1 MMDIREWLNWA
12 SDASLSPLVVV
23 LLLGAVVLIEI
34 LGLLSAYNALMSTR
48 TSQGTI
54 AWILA
59 LITWPIFAVP
69 LYWIFGRSKFQG
81 YVTARRMDNAGVA
94 RVEAEV
100 MEQIAKYRVDLGAVI
115 GEARVLECLADLP
128 FTKGNDVELLVNGE
142 KTFDAIFAEIEK
154 AERYVACEFFIVNDD
169 QLGRKL
175 KDCLIQKARQG
186 CKTYLLYDE
195 VGSSQMTKQ
204 YLADLENAGVEVSSM
219 NTSRGRRNR
228 FQVNFRNH
236 RKIVVV
242 DGRIAFVGGHNVGDE
257 YVGLHPRLTPWR
269 DTHLAIEGPSVLAI
283 QLAFVEDWYWA
294 TKNFPAVEWQP
305 VESSGGDRI
314 VFTLPSGPA
323 DDYETCGMFFMHA
336 INSAQHRIWIASPYF
351 VPDEGIIGALKL
363 AAMRGVDVR
372 ILIPGLADKWTIK
385 LAAMSYVEEVTS
397 AGVKMYEYAPGFLH
411 QKVVLIDD
419 RISTIGTANFDNRS
433 FRLNF
438 EISILVID
446 RDFAQDV
453 EAMLDN
459 DFATSSRIESLD
471 GRSWSQTVGGRIAR
485 LFAPVL

>member
-1 MMDIREWLNWA
+1 M
-12 SDASLSPLVVV
+12 
-23 LLLGAVVLIEI
+23 
-34 LGLLSAYNALMSTR
+34 
-48 TSQGTI
+48 
-54 AWILA
+54 
-59 LITWPIFAVP
+59 
-69 LYWIFGRSKFQG
+69 
-81 YVTARRMDNAGVA
+81 
-94 RVEAEV
+94 
-100 MEQIAKYRVDLGAVI
+100 
-115 GEARVLECLADLP
+115 
-128 FTKGNDVELLVNGE
+128 
-142 KTFDAIFAEIEK
+142 
-154 AERYVACEFFIVNDD
+154 
-169 QLGRKL
+169 
-175 KDCLIQKARQG
+175 
-186 CKTYLLYDE
+186 
-195 VGSSQMTKQ
+195 
-204 YLADLENAGVEVSSM
+204 
-219 NTSRGRRNR
+219 
-228 FQVNFRNH
+228 
-236 RKIVVV
+236 
-242 DGRIAFVGGHNVGDE
+242 
-257 YVGLHPRLTPWR
+257 
-269 DTHLAIEGPSVLAI
+269 
-283 QLAFVEDWYWA
+283 
-294 TKNFPAVEWQP
+294 EWQP

>member
-1 MMDIREWLNWA
+1 MR
-12 SDASLSPLVVV
+12 
-23 LLLGAVVLIEI
+23 
-34 LGLLSAYNALMSTR
+34 
-48 TSQGTI
+48 
-54 AWILA
+54 
-59 LITWPIFAVP
+59 
-69 LYWIFGRSKFQG
+69 
-81 YVTARRMDNAGVA
+81 
-94 RVEAEV
+94 
-100 MEQIAKYRVDLGAVI
+100 
-115 GEARVLECLADLP
+115 LECLADLP
-128 FTKGNDVELLVNGE
+128 FTKGNDVELLVNGK
-142 KTFDAIFAEIEK
+142 KTFDAIFAQIEK

-169 QLGRKL
+169 QLGRRL
-175 KDCLIQKARQG
+175 KDCLIQKSRQG

-195 VGSSQMTKQ
+195 VGSSQMTRQ

-219 NTSRGRRNR
+219 NTSRGKRNR

-294 TKNFPAVEWQP
+294 TKKFPAVEWQP

-314 VFTLPSGPA
+314 VFALPSGPA
-323 DDYETCGMFFMHA
+323 DEYETCGMFFMHA

-372 ILIPGLADKWTIK
+372 ILIPGLADKWFIK

-419 RISTIGTANFDNRS
+419 RVSTIGTANFDNRS

-453 EAMLDN
+453 EAMFEN
-459 DFATSSRIESLD
+459 DFATSSLIESLD
-471 GRSWSQTVGGRIAR
+471 GKSWSQTVGGRIAR